1 MHTQA
6 NNASERRWGFVR
18 LVLGVL
24 QVFGAAL
31 TLTLLA
37 LTGMSQL
44 SLGAAIAT
52 GLFTTISILLFGGR
66 PSNSRVEQK

>member
-1 MHTQA
+1 MQIQL

-31 TLTLLA
+31 TLTLLVH
-37 LTGMSQL
+37 TGITQL
-44 SLGAAIAT
+44 SLGAAVVT
-52 GLFTTISILLFGGR
+52 GLLTTVSILLFG
-66 PSNSRVEQK
+66 SRRSSPRFDEK